1 MRIGISTSV
10 IQRGRTGI
18 AQYVFALLRAMR
30 AYTAQHH
37 FMLFVLEEDLPQTKW
52 SWWPCRSVFVRR

>member
-18 AQYVFALLRAMR
+18 AQHVFALLRAMIPH
-30 AYTAQHH
+30 TAQHQ
-37 FMLFVLEEDLPQTKW
+37 FV
-52 SWWPCRSVFVRR
+52 S